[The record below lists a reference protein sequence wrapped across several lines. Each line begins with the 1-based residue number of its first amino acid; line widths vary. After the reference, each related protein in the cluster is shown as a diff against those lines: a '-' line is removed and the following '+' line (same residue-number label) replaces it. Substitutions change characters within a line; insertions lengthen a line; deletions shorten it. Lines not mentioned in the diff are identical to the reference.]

1 MQIFKKPNFNF
12 MKYKFFAFSLSGII
26 IIGGIINI
34 TKGKGLNYGID
45 FAGGSLVRVML
56 KNEIPIDEVR
66 KSLSET
72 GLEKSR
78 IQEIGASKREYM
90 IRSLQTLGKSQEEEK
105 EPDKITG
112 DKVIIEVIGPQE
124 DKKAPEEEIEAHE
137 IIGNKVIEAL
147 RLQEDR
153 VALEKG
159 LKDLNT
165 VDERELTLIL
175 EASLPEEASAIAKNI
190 LSLRISEGI
199 IQDYAQLQQKTG
211 ISQEIIDTVEGKT
224 FLGSL
229 AVLSKETVGPQVG
242 HDLRRKATQAIVWAL
257 IGMLIY
263 IGIRFKFAYG
273 VAGILTLAHDVLIT
287 LGIFSFTNREINL
300 PVIAAMLTIVGYSL
314 NDTIVIFD
322 RVRDNLRI
330 MRKHD
335 FEGILDASINQTLS
349 RTVITSGTT
358 FLTVLALFLFGGE
371 VINDFAF
378 TMIIGVITGTYSS
391 IYQSCPLLYYWNKIF
406 KPKKG
411 MRK

>member
-12 MKYKFFAFSLSGII
+12 MKYKLFAFGLSGII

-34 TKGKGLNYGID
+34 SKGKGLNEGID

-56 KNEIPIDEVR
+56 KKEIPIDEVR
-66 KSLSET
+66 NLLSEV

-78 IQEIGASKREYM
+78 IQEIGASKREYL
-90 IRSLQTLGKSQEEEK
+90 IRSLQTLGKSQ
-105 EPDKITG
+105 
-112 DKVIIEVIGPQE
+112 
-124 DKKAPEEEIEAHE
+124 EEEIEAHE

-153 VALEKG
+153 TTLERG

-165 VDERELTLIL
+165 IAERELTLIL
-175 EASLPEEASAIAKNI
+175 EASFPEEASAIAQNI
-190 LSLRISEGI
+190 FSFRISEGI
-199 IQDYAQLQQKTG
+199 IQDYAQLQQERG
-211 ISQEIIDTVEGKT
+211 ISQEIIDTLEGKT

-242 HDLRRKATQAIVWAL
+242 HDLRRKATQAVIWAL

-263 IGIRFKFAYG
+263 IGIRFKLAYG
-273 VAGILTLAHDVLIT
+273 VAAILTLAHDVLFT
-287 LGIFSFTNREINL
+287 LGIFSLTNREINL

-314 NDTIVIFD
+314 NDTIVIFV

-330 MRKHD
+330 LRKHD
-335 FEGILDASINQTLS
+335 FERILDTSINQTLS

-378 TMIIGVITGTYSS
+378 TMIIGVVTGTYSS
-391 IYQSCPLLYYWNKIF
+391 IYQSCPLLFFWNKIF

-411 MRK
+411 MGK

>member
-1 MQIFKKPNFNF
+1 MQIFKKPDFNF
-12 MKYKFFAFSLSGII
+12 MKYKLFAFGLSGII

-66 KSLSET
+66 KLLSEV

-78 IQEIGASKREYM
+78 IQEIGASKREYL
-90 IRSLQTLGKSQEEEK
+90 IRSLQTLEKSQ
-105 EPDKITG
+105 
-112 DKVIIEVIGPQE
+112 
-124 DKKAPEEEIEAHE
+124 EEEIEAHE

-147 RLQEDR
+147 RLKEDKI
-153 VALEKG
+153 ALEKG

-165 VDERELTLIL
+165 IDERELTLIL
-175 EASLPEEASAIAKNI
+175 EAAFPGEASAIAQNI
-190 LSLRISEGI
+190 LSFRISEGI
-199 IQDYAQLQQKTG
+199 IQDYAQVQQETG
-211 ISQEIIDTVEGKT
+211 KGQEIIITLEGKT

-242 HDLRRKATQAIVWAL
+242 HDLRRKATQAVIWAL

-263 IGIRFKFAYG
+263 IGVRFKLAYG
-273 VAGILTLAHDVLIT
+273 VAAILTLAHDVLIT
-287 LGIFSFTNREINL
+287 LSIFSLTNREINL

-314 NDTIVIFD
+314 NDTIVIFV

-330 MRKHD
+330 LRKHD
-335 FEGILDASINQTLS
+335 FERILDTSINQTLS

-378 TMIIGVITGTYSS
+378 TMIIGVVTGTYSS
-391 IYQSCPLLYYWNKIF
+391 IYQSCPLLYYWNNIF

-411 MRK
+411 MGK

>member
-1 MQIFKKPNFNF
+1 MQIFKKPHFNF
-12 MKYKFFAFSLSGII
+12 MKYKLFAFGLSGII

-34 TKGKGLNYGID
+34 TKGKGLSEGID

-66 KSLSET
+66 RLLSNI

-78 IQEIGASKREYM
+78 IQEIGASKREYL
-90 IRSLQTLGKSQEEEK
+90 IRSMQTSEKSQ
-105 EPDKITG
+105 
-112 DKVIIEVIGPQE
+112 
-124 DKKAPEEEIEAHE
+124 EEEIEAHE

-147 RLQEDR
+147 RLQEDKA
-153 VALEKG
+153 ALEKG

-165 VDERELTLIL
+165 IGERELTLIL
-175 EASLPEEASAIAKNI
+175 EAVFPEEASAIAQNI
-190 LSLRISEGI
+190 LSSRISEGI
-199 IQDYAQLQQKTG
+199 IRDYAQLQQERG
-211 ISQEIIDTVEGKT
+211 ISREIIDILEGKT

-242 HDLRRKATQAIVWAL
+242 HDLRKKATQAVIWAL

-263 IGIRFKFAYG
+263 IGVRFKLAYG
-273 VAGILTLAHDVLIT
+273 VAAILTLAHDVLIT
-287 LGIFSFTNREINL
+287 LSIFSLTNREINL

-314 NDTIVIFD
+314 NDTIVIFV

-330 MRKHD
+330 LRKHD
-335 FEGILDASINQTLS
+335 FERILDTSINQTLS

-378 TMIIGVITGTYSS
+378 TMIIGVVTGTYSS
-391 IYQSCPLLYYWNKIF
+391 IYQSCPLLHYWNKIF

-411 MRK
+411 MAK

>member
-1 MQIFKKPNFNF
+1 MQIFKKPHFNF
-12 MKYKFFAFSLSGII
+12 MKYKLFAFGLSGII
-26 IIGGIINI
+26 IIVGIINI
-34 TKGKGLNYGID
+34 TKGKGLNEGID

-66 KSLSET
+66 RLLSEV
-72 GLEKSR
+72 GLEKSQ
-78 IQEIGASKREYM
+78 ITEIDASKREYM
-90 IRSLQTLGKSQEEEK
+90 IRSLLTTGKSQ
-105 EPDKITG
+105 
-112 DKVIIEVIGPQE
+112 
-124 DKKAPEEEIEAHE
+124 EEEIEAHE

-147 RLQEDR
+147 RLQEDKA
-153 VALEKG
+153 ALEKG

-165 VDERELTLIL
+165 IGERGLTLIL
-175 EASLPEEASAIAKNI
+175 EAVSPEEASAIAQNI
-190 LSLRISEGI
+190 LSSRISEGI
-199 IQDYAQLQQKTG
+199 IQDYAQLQQERG
-211 ISQEIIDTVEGKT
+211 ISQEIIDALEDKT

-242 HDLRRKATQAIVWAL
+242 HDLRKKATQAVIWAL

-263 IGIRFKFAYG
+263 IGVRFKLAYG
-273 VAGILTLAHDVLIT
+273 VAAILTLAHDVLIT
-287 LGIFSFTNREINL
+287 LSIFSLTNREINL

-314 NDTIVIFD
+314 NDTIVIFV

-330 MRKHD
+330 LRKHE
-335 FEGILDASINQTLS
+335 FERILDTSINQTLS

-378 TMIIGVITGTYSS
+378 TMIIGVVTGTYSS
-391 IYQSCPLLYYWNKIF
+391 IYQSCPLLHYWNKIF

-411 MRK
+411 MGK

>member
-1 MQIFKKPNFNF
+1 MQIFKKPDFNF
-12 MKYKFFAFSLSGII
+12 MKYKLFAFGLSGII
-26 IIGGIINI
+26 IIGGIVNI

-45 FAGGSLVRVML
+45 FAGGSLVRVLL

-66 KSLSET
+66 KSLSEV

-78 IQEIGASKREYM
+78 IQEIGATKREYM
-90 IRSLQTLGKSQEEEK
+90 IRSLQTLGESQ
-105 EPDKITG
+105 
-112 DKVIIEVIGPQE
+112 
-124 DKKAPEEEIEAHE
+124 EEEIEAHE

-153 VALEKG
+153 ASLERG

-175 EASLPEEASAIAKNI
+175 EASFREEASAIAQNI
-190 LSLRISEGI
+190 LSFRISEGI
-199 IQDYAQLQQKTG
+199 IQDYVQLQRETG
-211 ISQEIIDTVEGKT
+211 IGQEIINTLEERT

-242 HDLRRKATQAIVWAL
+242 HDLRRKATQAVIWAL

-263 IGIRFKFAYG
+263 IGIRFKLAYG
-273 VAGILTLAHDVLIT
+273 VAAILTLAHDVLIT
-287 LGIFSFTNREINL
+287 LGIFSLTNREINL

-314 NDTIVIFD
+314 NDTIVIFV

-330 MRKHD
+330 LRKHD
-335 FEGILDASINQTLS
+335 FEGILDTSINQTLS

-358 FLTVLALFLFGGE
+358 FLTVLALYLFGGE

-378 TMIIGVITGTYSS
+378 TMIIGVLTGTYSS
-391 IYQSCPLLYYWNKIF
+391 IYQSCPLLFFWNKIF

>member
-1 MQIFKKPNFNF
+1 
-12 MKYKFFAFSLSGII
+12 MKYKLFAFSLSGII

-34 TKGKGLNYGID
+34 TKGKGLDEGID

-66 KSLSET
+66 KSLSEA

-78 IQEIGASKREYM
+78 IQEIGANKREYM
-90 IRSLQTLGKSQEEEK
+90 IRSRQTTGESQ
-105 EPDKITG
+105 
-112 DKVIIEVIGPQE
+112 
-124 DKKAPEEEIEAHE
+124 EEEIEAHE

-147 RLQEDR
+147 RLQEDKT
-153 VALEKG
+153 ALEKG

-165 VDERELTLIL
+165 IDERELTLIL
-175 EASLPEEASAIAKNI
+175 EAAFPEEASAIAQNI
-190 LSLRISEGI
+190 LSFRISEGI
-199 IQDYAQLQQKTG
+199 IQDYAQLQQETG
-211 ISQEIIDTVEGKT
+211 IGQEIINTLDGKT

-242 HDLRRKATQAIVWAL
+242 HDLRKKATQAIVWAL

-273 VAGILTLAHDVLIT
+273 VAAILTLAHDVLIT
-287 LGIFSFTNREINL
+287 LGIFSLTNREINL

-330 MRKHD
+330 LRKHD
-335 FEGILDASINQTLS
+335 FERILDTSINQTLS
-349 RTVITSGTT
+349 RTVITSATT

-378 TMIIGVITGTYSS
+378 TMIIGVVTGTYSS
-391 IYQSCPLLYYWNKIF
+391 IYQSCPLLHYWNKIF

-411 MRK
+411 MGK